1 MKRQYK
7 AALGI
12 GGIVL
17 ATAIVG
23 LVSFLY
29 FGSQVGVYVIG
40 VGAPLVVVAAIGL
53 YVRGVLARDTT
64 SQGDFVQ
71 EAARA
76 AAESFR
82 DELTTYNRLD
92 AEYDRWDPGEL
103 ETRARQIADD
113 FADAGVTVDVAA
125 ATISVDSPGRVQEF
139 DKLQAD
145 VSAFA
150 DDRDQSFAEFGRS
163 QIERARQ
170 GARSVSES
178 VLDGE
183 GAPLST
189 TPDEIPDCASP
200 AETERVL
207 STAREE
213 AAGVFEDAVDRIKA
227 TVDEYDG
234 DAARI
239 DSHLE
244 AARTAI
250 DDGDWDAAS
259 AAIGDAQGDAESEVD
274 AAFTADRE
282 SIDKLLSTIDSV
294 DVDRYAEDDD
304 RRTVEEAR
312 ERLSAIDSALAS
324 DELDAVGEDVRRAA
338 TNIVATLE
346 TALETDV
353 NVIRE
358 ADVPV
363 GFYTAPPAVATD
375 YEARLREADDLDAF
389 REEWLAAAADLTE
402 AVDDAETKA
411 SVADSY
417 EMVEERI
424 ADGVRTEGR
433 VTGEDLP
440 VRDAEPFLELY
451 AQGIEGVEFD
461 PAVPAV
467 VADGGG
473 ESYDVTV
480 TAQLATS
487 TGEEHDLTVELEG
500 EGVSERETASTFVAA
515 EATFDE
521 IPYGEYTATA
531 STPTEGF
538 ADAEATL
545 QVAAD
550 ESVELVLEEV
560 GLRER
565 VCGDDADDVRS
576 QLSTV
581 APKLEAGFAADEYLT
596 PESDIPVADEYVPCL
611 LVLWA
616 EEEGHEATLD
626 DGRVLVYDHDQFR
639 SRLDTITTHNLSD
652 GETMTYDDMRRK
664 FLSVPASDDLIRTT
678 LGELDAGVDVG
689 DTGVSA

>member
-17 ATAIVG
+17 ATALVG
-23 LVSFLY
+23 LLSFLY
-29 FGSQVGVYVIG
+29 FGSQIGVYVIG
-40 VGAPLVVVAAIGL
+40 VGAPLAVVASIGL
-53 YVRGVLARDTT
+53 YVRGVLTRDNT

-71 EAARA
+71 EAARS
-76 AAESFR
+76 AAEAFR
-82 DELTTYNRLD
+82 DELTAYNRLK
-92 AEYDRWDPGEL
+92 AEHDRWDPGEL

-113 FADAGVTVDVAA
+113 FGDAGVSVDVAA

-150 DDRDQSFAEFGRS
+150 DDRDESFAAFGRS
-163 QIERARQ
+163 QIEHARQ
-170 GARSVSES
+170 GARSVNES
-178 VLDGE
+178 VLDGDGVPVSTVPDDVPD
-183 GAPLST
+183 GAAP
-189 TPDEIPDCASP
+189 E
-200 AETERVL
+200 ETERVL
-207 STAREE
+207 SKAREE
-213 AAGVFEDAVDRIKA
+213 AADVFEDAVDRIES

-239 DSHLE
+239 ESHLE
-244 AARTAI
+244 TARAAINDA
-250 DDGDWDAAS
+250 DWDAAS
-259 AAIGDAQGDAESEVD
+259 AAIDDAQGDAESEVS
-274 AAFTADRE
+274 AAFTADRD

-294 DVDRYAEDDD
+294 DVDRYAADDD
-304 RRTVEEAR
+304 LRTFDEAR
-312 ERLSAIDSALAS
+312 ETLSDIDSALAS

-338 TNIVATLE
+338 TSVVATLE
-346 TALETDV
+346 TELERNV
-353 NVIRE
+353 GVIRD

-402 AVDDAETKA
+402 AVDAAESKA

-417 EMVEERI
+417 GMVEDRI

-433 VTGEDLP
+433 VTGDDLP
-440 VRDAEPFLELY
+440 VRDATPFLELY
-451 AQGIEGVEFD
+451 AEANDGVEFD
-461 PAVPAV
+461 QSVPAIT
-467 VADGGG
+467 AEGGG
-473 ESYDVTV
+473 ESYDVTA

-487 TGEEHDLTVELEG
+487 TGEEHDLTIELSG
-500 EGVSERETASTFVAA
+500 DGVSERETASTFVAT

-521 IPYGEYTATA
+521 VPYGEYTVSA
-531 STPTEGF
+531 STPTESF

-545 QVAAD
+545 QVSDD
-550 ESVELVLEEV
+550 ESVELVLEEI

-565 VCGDDADDVRS
+565 VCGDDTDDVRS
-576 QLSTV
+576 QLPTV
-581 APKLEAGFAADEYLT
+581 APKLEEGFAADEYLT
-596 PESDIPVADEYVPCL
+596 PDSDIPVAAEYVPCL

-652 GETMTYDDMRRK
+652 GETMTYDEMRRK

-678 LGELDAGVDVG
+678 LRELDADVAA
-689 DTGVSA
+689 DETGVSA